1 MENHLDANVVK
12 VEAAPAFQ
20 HNMSAVARGGGV
32 IFSGK
37 MFLDAVRFVTAFV
50 LARVLGASEY
60 GMYSLALSATN
71 IGVGLALLGLDA
83 ALIRYVAVMVGRK
96 DDESIWGTIQIGVS
110 LAMLLSAVSG
120 TILFGFAYPIAERVF
135 HNAGLAPLLQLAAV
149 LIPVLALSEV
159 LASSIKGF
167 GRMDYPVIARFVFQP
182 VFRLVMIVLLA
193 LSGFNPYLAVAT
205 FGVADLGASFL
216 MIHYLN
222 RVFPLRRPLS
232 PAKRDIR
239 GLLGFSLPVWLSGLM
254 VQFQSNLQALVL
266 GSLSS
271 ITGVGLFAVA
281 SQITAISGHF
291 TSSINVSSKPIVAQL
306 HDRKDMQ
313 QMGQIY
319 QTANKWA
326 VMVQLPIFLV
336 MVIYPGALLSIF
348 GASYVEGATALIF
361 LAMAD
366 LLNVGTG
373 MGGVILDMTGH
384 TRLKLLNS
392 FLRLGLYLG
401 LDLLLIPRW
410 GLMGAAVAVMVGEGT
425 VNLLRMIQVYALF
438 KLLPFNRG
446 FIKPV
451 VAALAAAG
459 GALLLGIWLPAGVDL
474 IRAALGSILLLLV
487 YGGLTWAM
495 GFSKEEAFMLD
506 GLRSRALKLFKRSS

>member
-1 MENHLDANVVK
+1 MENHLETTPAQ

-20 HNMSAVARGGGV
+20 HNMSAIARGGGV

-37 MFLDAVRFVTAFV
+37 LFLDAVRIVTAFV
-50 LARVLGASEY
+50 LARVLGASNY
-60 GMYSLALSATN
+60 GMYSLALSATQ

-96 DDESIWGTIQIGVS
+96 DDETVWGTIQTGVS
-110 LAMLLSAVSG
+110 LAMLLSVVSG
-120 TILFGFAYPIAERVF
+120 TALFGFAYPIAEAAF
-135 HNAGLAPLLQLAAV
+135 HNIELAPLLQLAAA

-182 VFRLVMIVLLA
+182 IFRLVMIGLLA
-193 LSGFNPYLAVAT
+193 LGGFNPYLAIAT
-205 FGVADLGASFL
+205 FGLADLGASLL

-222 RVFPLRRPLS
+222 RIFPLRRPLS
-232 PAKRDIR
+232 PAKRDLK
-239 GLLGFSLPVWLSGLM
+239 GLLVFSLPVWISGLM

-266 GSLSS
+266 GSLNS
-271 ITGVGLFAVA
+271 ITGVGLFSVA
-281 SQITAISGHF
+281 SQLTAISGHF
-291 TSSINVSSKPIVAQL
+291 TSSINVSSKPVVAQL
-306 HDRKDMQ
+306 HDRNDMQ
-313 QMGQIY
+313 QLGQLY

-336 MVIYPGALLSIF
+336 MILYPAALLSVL
-348 GASYVEGATALIF
+348 GSSYVEGAAALVV
-361 LAMAD
+361 LAVAD

-384 TRLKLLNS
+384 TRLKLFNS
-392 FLRLGLYLG
+392 ILRLGLYLG

-410 GLMGAAVAVMVGEGT
+410 GLMGAAAAVLAGEGT
-425 VNLLRMIQVYALF
+425 VNLLRLIQVYVLF

-446 FIKPV
+446 FIKPL
-451 VAALAAAG
+451 VAALAAASS
-459 GALLLGIWLPAGVDL
+459 ALLLGIWLPAGTDL
-474 IRAALGSILLLLV
+474 LRAALGASLLLLV
-487 YGGLTWAM
+487 YGGLSWAM
-495 GFSKEEAFMLD
+495 GFSQEEAFMLD
-506 GLRSRALKLFKRSS
+506 GLRKRALKLFKRKS